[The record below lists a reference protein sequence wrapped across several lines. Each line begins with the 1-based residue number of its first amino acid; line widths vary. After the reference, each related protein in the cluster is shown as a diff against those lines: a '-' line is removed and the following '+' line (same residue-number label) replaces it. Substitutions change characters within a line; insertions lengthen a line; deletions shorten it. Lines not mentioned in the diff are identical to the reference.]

1 MRIAIVN
8 DVMLAVEALRRVII
22 ASNRHSIAWVAVNGA
37 EAVEKCRQDRPDL
50 ILMDL
55 MMPVMGGVEATRQ
68 IMRESPCAILLVTAS
83 VDSHVTQVFQG
94 LGLGALDA
102 VNTPALFD
110 AGRNLESQAL
120 LYKIDMIGRQLQA
133 RGYQPPVSTGHHS
146 TPSSS
151 SVACLVAI
159 GASAGGPAALA
170 TVLGQLPPDLP
181 AAVVI
186 VQHVDEQF
194 TASMASWLS
203 SQSRLPVRLAQE
215 GEKPIPKTAL
225 LAGRAQHLVLNAKQ
239 SLAYT
244 EDPVTAIYRPSI
256 DVFFNSVCD
265 HWSRHTIGVILTGM
279 GSDGAKGL
287 KRLRDSG
294 AHTIAQD
301 KQSSAVYGMPKVAAA
316 LGAATDILPLEAIA
330 PAIEARVRR
339 WTANPNI

>member
-8 DVMLAVEALRRVII
+8 DMLLAVEALRRVIV
-22 ASNRHSIAWVAVNGA
+22 ASNRHSVAWVAVNGA
-37 EAVEKCRQDRPDL
+37 EAVEKCRQDLPDL

-68 IMRESPCAILLVTAS
+68 IMRDSPCAILLVTAS

-120 LYKIDMIGRQLQA
+120 LYKIDMIDRQLQSH
-133 RGYQPPVSTGHHS
+133 GYQAPTSSGSQVQPVSS
-146 TPSSS
+146 AVS
-151 SVACLVAI
+151 CLVAI

-203 SQSRLPVRLAQE
+203 SQSRLPVQLAQE
-215 GEKPIPKTAL
+215 GEKPLPQTAL
-225 LAGRAQHLVLNAKQ
+225 LAGRAQHLVLNSKQ
-239 SLAYT
+239 LLAYT
-244 EDPVTAIYRPSI
+244 EHPVAAIYRPSI

-265 HWSRHTIGVILTGM
+265 HWSRHIIGVILTGM

-287 KRLRDSG
+287 KRMRENG
-294 AHTIAQD
+294 AYTIAQD
-301 KQSSAVYGMPKVAAA
+301 KLSSAVYGMPKAAA
-316 LGAATDILPLEAIA
+316 GLGAAMDILPLNAIA
-330 PAIEARVRR
+330 PTIETQVRR
-339 WTANPNI
+339 WTANPNF

>member
-8 DVMLAVEALRRVII
+8 DMLLAVEALRRVII
-22 ASNRHSIAWVAVNGA
+22 TSNRHSVAWVAVNGA

-68 IMRESPCAILLVTAS
+68 IMRECPCAILLVTAS

-120 LYKIDMIGRQLQA
+120 LYKVDMIGRQLEA
-133 RGYQPPVSTGHHS
+133 RGYQPPVSS
-146 TPSSS
+146 SAPVQPSSS
-151 SVACLVAI
+151 SVSCLVVI

-170 TVLGQLPPDLP
+170 TVLGQLPPNLP

-194 TASMASWLS
+194 TASMATWLS
-203 SQSRLPVRLAQE
+203 TQSRLPVRLAVE
-215 GEKPIPKTAL
+215 GEKPLPRTAL
-225 LAGRAQHLVLNAKQ
+225 LAGRAQHLVLNARQ
-239 SLAYT
+239 IFAYT
-244 EDPVTAIYRPSI
+244 EQPVAAIYRPSI
-256 DVFFNSVCD
+256 DVFFGSVCD
-265 HWSRHTIGVILTGM
+265 HWSRHIIGVILTGM

-287 KRLRDSG
+287 KRLRENG

-301 KQSSAVYGMPKVAAA
+301 QHSSAVYGMPKAAAA
-316 LGAATDILPLEAIA
+316 LGAAENILPLDAIA
-330 PAIEARVRR
+330 PAIEAQVRR
-339 WTANPNI
+339 WTANPNS